1 MRLRSAAAV
10 ALTLLSAPALARELS
25 RFDVNRQ
32 CDEIASFGGSYS
44 EMTKQGCMQMEQQ
57 AYNQLKPAWGSIPE
71 AMQTLC
77 LEIASFGGPGSYSTL
92 QGCIQMEQS
101 AAATNRNTE
110 FKY

>member
-1 MRLRSAAAV
+1 MKLHIAAL
-10 ALTLLSAPALARELS
+10 ALTLMSTPTLANDLP
-25 RFDVNRQ
+25 RFNVDQQ
-32 CDEIASFGGSYS
+32 CDEIANFGGSYS

-57 AYNQLKPAWGSIPE
+57 AYNQLKPTWGSLPD
-71 AMQTLC
+71 AMQTQC

-92 QGCIQMEQS
+92 QGCIQMEQN